1 MWKENISLGSKID
14 MKPTKRNI
22 VEGYNH
28 MGDFYVAMPEIAK
41 LIEADYEEAA
51 LDKTYSDAMNL
62 PEIGDYPP
70 MDDDHDGYG
79 IWWTNWTLKGNWL
92 NFTICFEKHEMLYGW
107 QIRCPDEETY
117 YEVKA
122 IMEDLL

>member
-1 MWKENISLGSKID
+1 

-22 VEGYNH
+22 VEGINH

-41 LIEADYEEAA
+41 LIEANYEEAD
-51 LDKTYSDAMNL
+51 LDKAYKDAMNL
-62 PEIGDYPP
+62 PEIQDYPELK
-70 MDDDHDGYG
+70 DDHDGYG

-92 NFTICFEKHEMLYGW
+92 SFTICFEKHEMLYGW

-117 YEVKA
+117 YELKA
-122 IMEDLL
+122 IMEDLLS